1 MNPERF
7 FIPNMNI
14 APMMRMNSNL
24 GMNPLVR
31 ANSITPRIGLFSKLT
46 NSIKGFNWSGL
57 LSGANKTLNVVN
69 QTIPLIRQTK
79 PMINNVKNM
88 MSIAKAFRK
97 ETVSSRNI
105 KKTNI
110 INSQIRNTEKN
121 NINNQNTNV
130 EIKKETIDNN
140 NYPNFFI

>member
-14 APMMRMNSNL
+14 APMMRMNPNL
-24 GMNPLVR
+24 SINPLMR

-79 PMINNVKNM
+79 PMINNVRNM
-88 MSIAKAFRK
+88 VSIAKAFRK
-97 ETVSSRNI
+97 ETVHPNSI
-105 KKTNI
+105 KQKNNFNNLSNQKKENN
-110 INSQIRNTEKN
+110 NSQ
-121 NINNQNTNV
+121 
-130 EIKKETIDNN
+130 KKEVIDNN